1 MSSLVKE
8 VNAFTSKGLYV
19 LLFDTFNGCLA

>member
-8 VNAFTSKGLYV
+8 INAFASKGLYV
-19 LLFDTFNGCLA
+19 LLFGTFNGCLA

>member
-8 VNAFTSKGLYV
+8 IIAFTSKGLYV
-19 LLFDTFNGCLA
+19 LLFDTFNGYLA